1 MLREE
6 DEDIQNRVSDEENEE
21 GSQWSTD
28 IIRPNLQQQTPQN
41 RRGRPAVKKKGEQD
55 ISKSWTDD
63 EIEILMNLWVQCESL
78 SNHKSQEYH
87 NKGATFKKFSVYPK

>member
-41 RRGRPAVKKKGEQD
+41 RRGRPAVKKKA
-55 ISKSWTDD
+55 SK
-63 EIEILMNLWVQCESL
+63 IFPKAGLMMKL
-78 SNHKSQEYH
+78 KY
-87 NKGATFKKFSVYPK
+87 